1 MLERNTPKPL
11 YQQLKDILMDEIEA
25 GKWEPNEKI
34 PSENEL
40 SSLYGLSRMTARAV
54 VSDLV
59 KEGLL
64 YRVQGKGT
72 FVSEKILALSPS
84 YIGIREQLEQMGYE
98 VKTQIV
104 ECKTMK
110 STGKIARNLGLLPGD
125 SVFMI
130 KRIRYIE
137 DGPISLHVSYINEK
151 YREKLSEELLE
162 REQLCVILN
171 EEYGLTR
178 KKVSETLE
186 SIVATKEEGTLLEV
200 EAGHPL
206 LLLEDVIYD
215 TNNVP
220 YEYTKVLFRG
230 DKIKIKLQ
238 YD

>member
-1 MLERNTPKPL
+1 
-11 YQQLKDILMDEIEA
+11 
-25 GKWEPNEKI
+25 
-34 PSENEL
+34 
-40 SSLYGLSRMTARAV
+40 
-54 VSDLV
+54 
-59 KEGLL
+59 
-64 YRVQGKGT
+64 
-72 FVSEKILALSPS
+72 
-84 YIGIREQLEQMGYE
+84 
-98 VKTQIV
+98 
-104 ECKTMK
+104 
-110 STGKIARNLGLLPGD
+110 
-125 SVFMI
+125 MI

-206 LLLEDVIYD
+206 LLLEDIIYD

>member
-11 YQQLKDILMDEIEA
+11 YQQLKGILMDEIEA

-72 FVSEKILALSPS
+72 FVSEKILTLSPS
-84 YIGIREQLEQMGYE
+84 YVGIREQLEQMGYE
-98 VKTQIV
+98 VKTRIV
-104 ECKTMK
+104 ECKTIK
-110 STGKIARNLGLLPGD
+110 STGKIAKNLDLLFGD

-137 DGPISLHVSYINEK
+137 DAPISLHVSYINEK
-151 YREKLSEELLE
+151 YREKLSEDLLE

-178 KKVSETLE
+178 QKVSETLE
-186 SIVATKEEGTLLEV
+186 SIIATKEEGSLLEV

>member
-98 VKTQIV
+98 VKTRIV

-110 STGKIARNLGLLPGD
+110 STGKIAKNLGLLSGD
-125 SVFMI
+125 
-130 KRIRYIE
+130 
-137 DGPISLHVSYINEK
+137 
-151 YREKLSEELLE
+151 
-162 REQLCVILN
+162 
-171 EEYGLTR
+171 
-178 KKVSETLE
+178 
-186 SIVATKEEGTLLEV
+186 
-200 EAGHPL
+200 
-206 LLLEDVIYD
+206 
-215 TNNVP
+215 P
-220 YEYTKVLFRG
+220 YL
-230 DKIKIKLQ
+230 
-238 YD
+238 